1 KHGKNQLMRLL
12 SDGGPKK
19 STALY
24 RVIAAK
30 EQELIAS
37 LGGDPSPQELII
49 IKDTIKT
56 MLFKG
61 SLDRY
66 LMGLKTLVRR
76 GRVHGV
82 LAERTRLAA
91 HEREN
96 LRTLGI
102 KRAVKEPNSI
112 DDYMSRADADEAG
125 RKRRQEGNGKPDN
138 NVRDPNTGQF
148 TRNLNEDSKE
158 LGVDDGSREELT

>member
-1 KHGKNQLMRLL
+1 MMSPQERGKLGGAPKGSANAFKHGKYQLQRLL
-12 SDGGPKK
+12 LDGGPKK

-66 LMGLKTLVRR
+66 LMGLKSLVRK
-76 GRVHGV
+76 GRIHGV

-91 HEREN
+91 HEKEN
-96 LRTLGI
+96 L
-102 KRAVKEPNSI
+102 
-112 DDYMSRADADEAG
+112 
-125 RKRRQEGNGKPDN
+125 
-138 NVRDPNTGQF
+138 
-148 TRNLNEDSKE
+148 
-158 LGVDDGSREELT
+158 

>member
-1 KHGKNQLMRLL
+1 MPGGAPKGSANAFKYGRYQLQRLL

-66 LMGLKTLVRR
+66 LMSLKSLVRK

-82 LAERTRLAA
+82 LAERTRLAT

-96 LRTLGI
+96 LRTLGL
-102 KRAVKEPNSI
+102 KRVAKPV
-112 DDYMSRADADEAG
+112 DWRDAL
-125 RKRRQEGNGKPDN
+125 
-138 NVRDPNTGQF
+138 RD
-148 TRNLNEDSKE
+148 SA
-158 LGVDDGSREELT
+158 GVDNGQPEPETQAIPVTCGDGSKDSNE